1 MEEIHNAPEEVTKEL
16 FKLVTKSDIDELFGI
31 IDKDGS
37 GEISLEEFFE
47 GITNRCVK
55 QISMVDLRII
65 SYMED
70 LRARI
75 DQTQDALTAHILTS
89 QSESK
94 SLDSLRTRSE
104 VERRRSKL
112 YTNDPL
118 SFDRLIF

>member
-55 QISMVDLRII
+55 QISMVDLRIM

-75 DQTQDALTAHILTS
+75 DQTQNALTAHILTS

-118 SFDRLIF
+118 YTF